1 MLILRIP
8 QHGQENPFYQVLPYE
23 YVRFNVDTNPGVEAV
38 IVPTPP
44 PSGSNV
50 TPEMKIYERIEFVDN
65 EPLRQAAGG
74 AFSATVKKP
83 S

>member
-1 MLILRIP
+1 
-8 QHGQENPFYQVLPYE
+8 
-23 YVRFNVDTNPGVEAV
+23 
-38 IVPTPP
+38 
-44 PSGSNV
+44 
-50 TPEMKIYERIEFVDN
+50 MKIYERIEFVDN